1 MLESLSELE
10 WLQRNLKGV
19 FFKGRGKMETK
30 TQFDRFCVVRFLDE
44 IPGSF
49 LVVTRQPGDKEAPED
64 VSTFRESFKSDSIY
78 VGFDQEIQQKLARIP
93 KPKVSNETN
102 GSNETHD
109 QCRLFQFL
117 MVIFFTSHLFS

>member
-10 WLQRNLKGV
+10 WLQRNPMGV
-19 FFKGRGKMETK
+19 FLKGRGKNETK

-64 VSTFRESFKSDSIY
+64 VSTFRESFRSDSIY
-78 VGFDQEIQQKLARIP
+78 VGFDQETQQQLARIP
-93 KPKVSNETN
+93 KPKVSIETN
-102 GSNETHD
+102 GSNETNN
-109 QCRLFQFL
+109 QCRLFHFL
-117 MVIFFTSHLFS
+117 MVIFFTSCLLS